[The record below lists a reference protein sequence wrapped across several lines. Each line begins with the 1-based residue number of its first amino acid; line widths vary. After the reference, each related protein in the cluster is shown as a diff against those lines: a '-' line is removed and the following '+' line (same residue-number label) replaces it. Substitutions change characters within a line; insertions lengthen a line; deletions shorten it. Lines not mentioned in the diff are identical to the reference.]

1 MSTKEILEL
10 PAGTQIGDFRILR
23 LLGHGGM
30 GEVYLARDMQ
40 LGRKVALKLIHP
52 SLVQQASSKKHFL
65 FEARAT
71 AHFNHP
77 NIVTI
82 HNVGEYQQRPYVAL
96 EYLEGENLRERLN
109 QETLPQKQILRMM
122 ISVVE
127 ALEEA
132 HKHQLLHRDLKP
144 ENIFLPKD
152 GRVRVLDF
160 GLAKRLEDAPSLS
173 NDITSQAEDTQRWQ
187 HSAFESL
194 QSIRG
199 AIVGTPPYM
208 APEQWRNEPLTPATD
223 IWALGIILFEMLTG
237 KTPFSSLG
245 GAMATLE
252 IAMAHM
258 SSQPPNPRSM
268 RPDREIPPALAQAVL
283 RALEKEPAQRFPSAK
298 AFWEALAPIATQ
310 LTSGPPSYASQPP
323 AETDR
328 QETSEQDDQ
337 VFESQEF
344 ASDEFLR
351 PDSFSS
357 KQSGELYVEEDE
369 FLRAPATPD
378 PTPSPTPPTASSSDF
393 SNVLS
398 GPTLVGAQVDLSN
411 YQPVDNRATREDA
424 ELAEA
429 LLEVARQQAAQEHV
443 GITSQEFDEL
453 GDSDPFE
460 QTTPGNTLSPFAG
473 HPDPFKTVNEGELSP
488 VKPISS

>member
-1 MSTKEILEL
+1 MS
-10 PAGTQIGDFRILR
+10 
-23 LLGHGGM
+23 
-30 GEVYLARDMQ
+30 
-40 LGRKVALKLIHP
+40 
-52 SLVQQASSKKHFL
+52 
-65 FEARAT
+65 
-71 AHFNHP
+71 
-77 NIVTI
+77 
-82 HNVGEYQQRPYVAL
+82 
-96 EYLEGENLRERLN
+96 
-109 QETLPQKQILRMM
+109 
-122 ISVVE
+122 
-127 ALEEA
+127 
-132 HKHQLLHRDLKP
+132 
-144 ENIFLPKD
+144 
-152 GRVRVLDF
+152 
-160 GLAKRLEDAPSLS
+160 
-173 NDITSQAEDTQRWQ
+173 
-187 HSAFESL
+187 
-194 QSIRG
+194 
-199 AIVGTPPYM
+199 
-208 APEQWRNEPLTPATD
+208 PEQCSAKGVSAASD
-223 IWALGIILFEMLTG
+223 IYSMGIILFEMLTG

-323 AETDR
+323 AKTDR

-488 VKPISS
+488 VKPISSPSAGANKWIAIASSVLAIAAIGFLIFWLLRR